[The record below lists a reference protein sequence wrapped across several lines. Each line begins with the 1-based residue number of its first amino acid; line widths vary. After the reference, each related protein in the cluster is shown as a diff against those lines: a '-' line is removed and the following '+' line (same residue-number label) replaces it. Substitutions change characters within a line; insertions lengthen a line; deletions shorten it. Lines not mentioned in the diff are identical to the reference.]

1 MARATLKPDDPLLHK
16 ERQAIADELTS
27 NMRHDVR
34 NRLSAIRNAA
44 FYLKRRV
51 SQTEL
56 WSSDARVQQFFAL
69 IDESVAHADKLLVA
83 KFGAPSEQGAKV
95 APVRGA
101 TALALAV
108 ASARVAPGIR
118 FEASVE
124 DAEVYVD
131 AEELAL
137 AVRCL
142 LESAAYSLS
151 RPGVV
156 RMNAA
161 AETAG
166 YRIEIGPWTEASPGS
181 TRDEISPGQRWEEGG
196 DALGVHIAARVAR
209 CYGGS
214 LDEAP
219 ASEGGSVSL
228 TLPLEPRES
237 PDIAP
242 PAS

>member
-1 MARATLKPDDPLLHK
+1 MAKGTPKPDDPLLHK

-27 NMRHDVR
+27 SMRHDVR

-69 IDESVAHADKLLVA
+69 IDDSVAHADKLLVA
-83 KFGAPSEQGAKV
+83 KFGAATAQGGKA

-108 ASARVAPGIR
+108 ASARIAPGIH

-124 DAEVYVD
+124 DADVYVD

-151 RPGVV
+151 RPGLVQV
-156 RMNAA
+156 KAA
-161 AETAG
+161 ATAAG
-166 YRIEIGPWTEASPGS
+166 YRIEISPWTEASFGGP
-181 TRDEISPGQRWEEGG
+181 RDDISPGQRWEEGG

-219 ASEGGSVSL
+219 ASEAGSVSL

-242 PAS
+242 PAP

>member
-1 MARATLKPDDPLLHK
+1 MAKAALQPDDPLLHK

-27 NMRHDVR
+27 TMRHDVR

-56 WSSDARVQQFFAL
+56 WSADARVQQFFAL

-83 KFGAPSEQGAKV
+83 KFGAQSAPGSKT
-95 APVRGA
+95 APVSGA
-101 TALALAV
+101 AALAVAV
-108 ASARVAPGIR
+108 ASARIAPGIR
-118 FEASVE
+118 FEALVE
-124 DAEVYVD
+124 DADVYVD
-131 AEELAL
+131 SDELAL

-142 LESAAYSLS
+142 LESAAYALS

-156 RMNAA
+156 KVSASA
-161 AETAG
+161 KAAG
-166 YRIEIGPWTEASPGS
+166 YHV
-181 TRDEISPGQRWEEGG
+181 EISPWTDASTGGQRDELSPAERWEEGG

-219 ASEGGSVSL
+219 AAQGGSVSL

-237 PDIAP
+237 PDVAP
-242 PAS
+242 SVP

>member
-1 MARATLKPDDPLLHK
+1 MKSDDPLLHK

-27 NMRHDVR
+27 AMRHDVR

-83 KFGAPSEQGAKV
+83 KFGAPSVQDAKA

-101 TALALAV
+101 KALAVAV
-108 ASARVAPGIR
+108 ASARVAPGVH
-118 FEASVE
+118 FHASVE
-124 DAEVYVD
+124 DADVYVD
-131 AEELAL
+131 ADELAL

-142 LESAAYSLS
+142 LEGAAYALS

-156 RMNAA
+156 TLNAA
-161 AETAG
+161 AKATG
-166 YRIEIGPWTEASPGS
+166 YRIEISPWTEASSSGP
-181 TRDEISPGQRWEEGG
+181 RDSSSPGQRWEEGG
-196 DALGVHIAARVAR
+196 DALGVHIAARLAR
-209 CYGGS
+209 CYGGN
-214 LDEAP
+214 LDDTP

-228 TLPLEPRES
+228 TVPLEPRES
-237 PDIAP
+237 PDEARPAP
-242 PAS
+242 

>member
-1 MARATLKPDDPLLHK
+1 MAKTAQKPDDPLLHK

-27 NMRHDVR
+27 SMRHDVR

-56 WSSDARVQQFFAL
+56 WSADARVQQFFAL
-69 IDESVAHADKLLVA
+69 IDDSVAHADKLLVA
-83 KFGAPSEQGAKV
+83 KFGATAQTGKP
-95 APVRGA
+95 APARGA
-101 TALALAV
+101 TAVALAV
-108 ASARVAPGIR
+108 GSARIAPGIQL
-118 FEASVE
+118 EASVE

-142 LESAAYSLS
+142 LEKAAYSLS

-156 RMNAA
+156 KVKAA
-161 AETAG
+161 PTAAG
-166 YRIEIGPWTEASPGS
+166 YRIEISPWAEASFGGA
-181 TRDEISPGQRWEEGG
+181 RDDISPGQRWEEGG

-214 LDEAP
+214 LDESP
-219 ASEGGSVSL
+219 ASEAGSVSL

-237 PDIAP
+237 PDIVP
-242 PAS
+242 PAP

>member
-1 MARATLKPDDPLLHK
+1 MAKAALKPDDPLLHK

-27 NMRHDVR
+27 TMRHDVR

-56 WSSDARVQQFFAL
+56 WSADARVQQFFAL
-69 IDESVAHADKLLVA
+69 IDESVAHADTLLVA
-83 KFGAPSEQGAKV
+83 KFGAATQAGRA

-101 TALALAV
+101 AALALAV

-124 DAEVYVD
+124 DADVYVD

-142 LESAAYSLS
+142 LESAAYSLV
-151 RPGVV
+151 RPGVI
-156 RMNAA
+156 RLNAA
-161 AETAG
+161 ATAEG
-166 YRIEIGPWTEASPGS
+166 YRVEVSPWPESSSGGSRDDLSPG
-181 TRDEISPGQRWEEGG
+181 ERWEEGG

-214 LDEAP
+214 LDESP
-219 ASEGGSVSL
+219 ASETGSVSL

-242 PAS
+242 PAP